1 MRAYSLFSTDSGSGN
16 FPPPPPPPPSFNPP
30 PPPPS
35 YNPPPPSPPSY
46 SQHTG
51 PGGGASSNAVIALVL
66 GILSFIACGILA
78 AIPAWIMGRREL
90 NEINAGRSPEA
101 GRTMAKIG
109 MWLGIINII
118 LTVLGLFFVALAFI
132 FGLLNMNDYR

>member
-1 MRAYSLFSTDSGSGN
+1 MKAYSLFRSDSGTGN

-30 PPPPS
+30 PPPMPS
-35 YNPPPPSPPSY
+35 GSGP
-46 SQHTG
+46 TG
-51 PGGGASSNAVIALVL
+51 SASSNAIIALVL

-78 AIPAWIMGRREL
+78 AIPAWIMGKKEL

-109 MWLGIINII
+109 MWLGIINIALSILAIIVLGILLIFGI
-118 LTVLGLFFVALAFI
+118 LTTD
-132 FGLLNMNDYR
+132 DYR